1 MRWKDLFRLV
11 KETTYGWLGGSS
23 FQFGAALAFYASF
36 ALAPTLLIAMAVAGL
51 LFGQDAARGQVHALL
66 EETTGPLVAKAI
78 ADMLTYVHVSRT
90 GWTATLV
97 GVGFVLFAAT
107 GMFAQ
112 LQMALNSIWGVQNK
126 PGQGL
131 WGMLRGRCFAFLL
144 LIAIGALLLL
154 LLIANT
160 VLVALET
167 YLPDSDWSGQRY
179 VWEGVNWLLLLGLQ
193 TLFFV
198 MTYKLLPD
206 VIITWREVWIGAA
219 ITAVLFAFGNFL
231 MSHSLCRVAG
241 EFAYGAAG
249 SLVVVM
255 FWVYYSSQVVL
266 FGAEFTMHFA
276 NRCGRPIRPADYAMC
291 RPGAPHV
298 LKETSKVFV
307 VTEPET

>member
-1 MRWKDLFRLV
+1 MGWKGLIRLV
-11 KETTYGWLGGSS
+11 KETAYGWLGGPS

-36 ALAPTLLIAMAVAGL
+36 ALAPTLIMAIAVAGL
-51 LFGQDAARGQVHALL
+51 LFGKDAARGQAHAFL
-66 EETTGPLVAKAI
+66 EETTGAFVAKAI
-78 ADMLTYVHVSRT
+78 ADTLTYVHVSGT
-90 GWTATLV
+90 GWTATVV

-126 PGQGL
+126 PGEGL
-131 WGMLRGRCFAFLL
+131 WGMLRGRFFAFLL
-144 LIAIGALLLL
+144 LMVIGALLLV
-154 LLIANT
+154 LLIVNT

-193 TLFFV
+193 TLFFA

-219 ITAVLFAFGNFL
+219 ITALFFALGNYL
-231 MSHSLCRVAG
+231 MSQYLCRVAG

-249 SLVVVM
+249 SLIVVM
-255 FWVYYSSQVVL
+255 LWVYYSSQVVL
-266 FGAEFTMHFA
+266 FGAEFTKHFA
-276 NRCGRPIRPADYAMC
+276 NRYGRPVRPADYAMC
-291 RPGAPHV
+291 RPSAPHA
-298 LKETSKVFV
+298 LEETTKVRSG
-307 VTEPET
+307 